1 MFKNTNN
8 NILRNIITT
17 YLYGQTDNFC
27 WILVVVSRH
36 SAPLRPLL
44 AEYCFLSKQLTG
56 CTPSD
61 LSRWPICFSVRL
73 HTHTHQK
80 NPGKTLSLSLSFYP
94 SPLRPVRTALAAA
107 KRSVP
112 VYTFF
117 VPPPFLFSPR
127 FSFFKHRGQGFSF
140 LKKKEKKK
148 RKKRNICTF
157 WRAEN
162 AKNTHSAEKHDK
174 RSARSNRKN
183 RKYTHETWLGQLFS
197 VNSTTAKQQLLT
209 LTHTTKWTSINKFCW
224 THSRRFAE
232 IINSTQTKT
241 KESRRVERWNFCKA
255 NCLQI
260 TQKDVCGCVC
270 VCVFYS
276 NGNVEHWNNAHG
288 EQMACDEFFIL
299 TDDGKTEGKQSA
311 GRKRNNETFWH
322 KSSKQIICT
331 AIGLTWSK
339 YV

>member
-140 LKKKEKKK
+140 FLKKRKRKKGKKKEIYVPSDGRRMLRIPTPLKNMTKDRRDPIEK
-148 RKKRNICTF
+148 TVNIHT
-157 WRAEN
+157 
-162 AKNTHSAEKHDK
+162 KLGSA
-174 RSARSNRKN
+174 SC
-183 RKYTHETWLGQLFS
+183 S
-197 VNSTTAKQQLLT
+197 V
-209 LTHTTKWTSINKFCW
+209 
-224 THSRRFAE
+224 
-232 IINSTQTKT
+232 
-241 KESRRVERWNFCKA
+241 
-255 NCLQI
+255 
-260 TQKDVCGCVC
+260 
-270 VCVFYS
+270 
-276 NGNVEHWNNAHG
+276 
-288 EQMACDEFFIL
+288 
-299 TDDGKTEGKQSA
+299 
-311 GRKRNNETFWH
+311 
-322 KSSKQIICT
+322 
-331 AIGLTWSK
+331 
-339 YV
+339 